1 MNSVYAAQLDF
12 QDPFQG
18 DASAQPSQADIDA
31 DLCEEDFSPVES
43 ELNSLNLGPNLVAS
57 AVVSDTPLLIAQGP
71 ICDLGGVAP
80 EGGGALGA
88 GIPLLPVLGGLA
100 GAGGIAAVAATG
112 GGDGDGD
119 APAPPTPAVPEP
131 AELATASLFATLG
144 VAGVLLRRKKK
155 SEDV

>member
-18 DASAQPSQADIDA
+18 DASVQPNQADIDA
-31 DLCEEDFSPVES
+31 DLCEEDLSPVES

-80 EGGGALGA
+80 EGGGALAA
-88 GIPLLPVLGGLA
+88 GLPLLPILGGVA
-100 GAGGIAAVAATG
+100 GAGGLAAVAATA
-112 GGDGDGD
+112 GGDDDGTP
-119 APAPPTPAVPEP
+119 PAPAVPEP

-155 SEDV
+155 SEEA